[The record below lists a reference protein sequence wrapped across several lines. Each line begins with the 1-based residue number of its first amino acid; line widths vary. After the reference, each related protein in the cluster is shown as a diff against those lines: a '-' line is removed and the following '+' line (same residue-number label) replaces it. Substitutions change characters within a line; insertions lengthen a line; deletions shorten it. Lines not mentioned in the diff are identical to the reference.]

1 LNSSTLPAFV
11 LSCKHTSNVVTT
23 KLHIDIFPDASV
35 PVHVTVVVPTGN
47 VDPDGGVHTNGFA
60 PSGQLSVTTGS
71 GYVTTTPVPPIT
83 GVTAT
88 MFAGQTITGACVSLT
103 VTLNEQLA

>member
-1 LNSSTLPAFV
+1 LPAFV

-35 PVHVTVVVPTGN
+35 PVHITVVVPTGN

-71 GYVTTTPVPPIT
+71 GYVTTTPMLPGA
-83 GVTAT
+83 GVIAVV
-88 MFAGQTITGACVSLT
+88 FDGQTIVGGCVSLT
-103 VTLNEQLA
+103 VTINEQLA